1 MNHITT
7 QENKS
12 FHLYTYLLML
22 YYLIAPLEDLI
33 TSKIGTFAKYIAL
46 IIVFMGIVEKGLSL
60 SFSFSRANLCLIW
73 LMILSVLSCVWAIN
87 VDVALGRIPAYLMVP
102 GICLFVGML
111 NFSKKE
117 YNAIVT
123 SAILGGMIAVVY
135 VFLTNGAELLL
146 SGRITLNER
155 NDPNNLAALLLLPL
169 GLSVGKL
176 LNTTVKS
183 SRTWAVFCIAAIS
196 ILFFL
201 TGSRGGLLGVLSFFV
216 TYLILNKAYKKI
228 SIMFGAIVILAI
240 IWLVVLPM
248 LPEDIYNRL
257 FNDNFM
263 GEGSTGSGRTLI
275 WEVLFS
281 EIIPKHSIIGVGAGC
296 SPVALSEFY
305 GYLKGVHNTYFNML
319 AEYGILGLPAFII
332 MLYDKWKYQ
341 YKSKHYV
348 EAALLVGICVII
360 FFLDSYAKKFF
371 WNVIMLLVIN
381 EAVSKA
387 ELSNSSKESLIV
399 K

>member
-7 QENKS
+7 QENKP
-12 FHLYTYLLML
+12 FHLYTLLLML
-22 YYLIAPLEDLI
+22 YFCIAPLEDLL
-33 TSKIGTFAKYIAL
+33 TSENGTLAKYIAL
-46 IIVFMGIVEKGLSL
+46 IIVFIGIVEKGLAFSI
-60 SFSFSRANLCLIW
+60 SFNRANLCLIW
-73 LMILSVLSCVWAIN
+73 LMILSVLSCVWAID
-87 VDVALGRIPAYLMVP
+87 VDIALGRIPAYLMVP

-111 NFSKKE
+111 DFSKKE
-117 YNAIVT
+117 CNAIVN

-135 VFLTNGAELLL
+135 VFSTNGAELLL
-146 SGRITLNER
+146 SGRITLNEN

-183 SRTWAVFCIAAIS
+183 ARTWAVFCIAAIS
-196 ILFFL
+196 FLFFL
-201 TGSRGGLLGVLSFFV
+201 TGSRGGLLGVLAFFV
-216 TYLILNKAYKKI
+216 TYLILNKAYKKF
-228 SIMFGAIVILAI
+228 SVMFGAIVILAV
-240 IWLVVLPM
+240 IWFVILPM

-257 FNDNFM
+257 FNDNFV
-263 GEGSTGSGRTLI
+263 GEGSTGSGRTII
-275 WEVLFS
+275 WEILFTKIVP
-281 EIIPKHSIIGVGAGC
+281 ENFIMGVGAGC
-296 SPVALSEFY
+296 SPVALRQYF

-319 AEYGILGLPAFII
+319 AEYGVLGLPAFII

-348 EAALLVGICVII
+348 EAALLVGMCIII

-381 EAVSKA
+381 EAASKA